1 MTIFKSPL
9 EFEWD
14 HANRDKNLR
23 KHRVTNAECEEAF
36 FDPHKRV
43 LKDVLNAGTHE
54 RQEKR
59 YIMIGK
65 TKAERALFLV
75 FTFRASKI
83 RVISARDMNRKERG
97 LLP

>member
-1 MTIFKSPL
+1 MELFKVPL

-14 HANRDKNLR
+14 SGNRDKNLL
-23 KHRVTNAECEEAF
+23 KHRVTNTECEEVF

-43 LKDVLNAGTHE
+43 LKETLHAGPS

-59 YIMIGK
+59 YIVIGK
-65 TKAERALFLV
+65 TKEERALYVV
-75 FTFRASKI
+75 FTFRRSKV
-83 RVISARDMNRKERG
+83 RVISARDINRKERG